1 MKTILLNR
9 LYALTLI
16 TISLFSATVAKSQ
29 TYTTVTNGAWN
40 TASTWKNGS
49 KPPTGNIGNGVVI
62 NVKHIVT
69 YSGGGFSNEGTIN
82 IENSGGV
89 SPRLIVASGVDITNK
104 STGKINIINGELRQ
118 YRFLGILELVGLA
131 QAGRF
136 KNDGG
141 YVKVQNS
148 FVEIAQDWS
157 NESNGTVVFRN
168 GVLAIGRDFS
178 LKGTATDTIE
188 NTSVSVGLQGSG
200 SYVAEGAKTFFKNAR
215 IEVGNLLGS
224 FELKS
229 GLANGSI
236 EFIGLKNRLTGLP
249 GLGKI
254 TAASRLTTTGGLSL
268 KSYCLL
274 TALNFE
280 PNGKFTG
287 TKKLECSTNY
297 FPAGLMGSAAVSALN
312 FSTTPVLVSGTA
324 LRVNA
329 TYKYEGV
336 APGVDATIHIDSL
349 INGATIAKIDDNTG
363 GLGYIE
369 GFQPE
374 IGTGNGSGTSYAVF
388 TITYSITGTSISH
401 SMNTFSMTALD
412 IDGTSTLKEFGQ
424 IDMGPG
430 SVASYMSSSS
440 SITITPI
447 APGVFRG
454 TNVSGADQN
463 GIDTA
468 GKQNM
473 FTVTNSNVS
482 SLKLKLGIT
491 KTNNG
496 VASRQ
501 FGIYMAGFVYPNLAL
516 LPIDLEY
523 FTAIPDMNLTSVQLN
538 WATSMEKNVSHFSI
552 EKSTDGR
559 NYSEAGIVF
568 AAGNSSNL
576 IKYSFTDNNINAN
589 NATVIYYRLRSV
601 DIDGRSEL
609 STIRSIRLGT
619 KGGRGMSILAY
630 PNPVT
635 NELRVT
641 IPSDWQGKKVSY
653 ELYNNN
659 GQVVVKNIE
668 MTSSQTQALNVNSLA
683 PGFYIAKVTCDGEVA
698 QQKIIKQ

>member
-9 LYALTLI
+9 LFAFVLVSVAI
-16 TISLFSATVAKSQ
+16 FSAAVVEAQ
-29 TYTTVTNGAWN
+29 TYTTIANGAWN
-40 TASTWKNGS
+40 SASTWKNSS
-49 KPPTGNIGNGVVI
+49 KPPAGNIGAGVVI
-62 NVKHIVT
+62 NVKHVVT
-69 YSGGGFSNEGTIN
+69 YSGGSFSNEGTIN
-82 IENSGGV
+82 IENPGGV

-118 YRFLGILELVGLA
+118 YRFLGVLELVGLA
-131 QAGRF
+131 QTGRF

-168 GVLAIGRDFS
+168 GILAIGRDFS

-188 NTSVSVGLQGSG
+188 NTSVSVGLHGSG

-224 FELKS
+224 FELRT

-254 TAASRLTTTGGLSL
+254 TAASGLTTTGGLSL

-287 TKKLECSTNY
+287 TKKLECSANY
-297 FPAGLMGSAAVSALN
+297 FPAGLMGSTAVSALN
-312 FSTTPVLVSGTA
+312 FSTAPALVSGSA
-324 LRVNA
+324 LQVNA

-336 APGVDATIHIDSL
+336 APGVDATVHIDSL

-388 TITYSITGTSISH
+388 TITYFITGTSISH
-401 SMNTFSMTALD
+401 SMNTFGMTAVD
-412 IDGTSTLKEFGQ
+412 IDGTSTLKEFDQ

-430 SVASYMSSSS
+430 SVASYMSSASNIN
-440 SITITPI
+440 ITTI

-454 TNVSGADQN
+454 TNVSGVDQN

-468 GKQNM
+468 AKQNM
-473 FTVTNSNVS
+473 FTVSNSNVS
-482 SLKLKLGIT
+482 SFKLKLGIT
-491 KTNNG
+491 KTNIG
-496 VASRQ
+496 QASRQ

-576 IKYSFTDNNINAN
+576 IKYSFTDNNIDAS
-589 NATVIYYRLRSV
+589 NATVIYYRLRS
-601 DIDGRSEL
+601 IDYDGSSEL
-609 STIRSIRLGT
+609 SQVRSIRLSKENA
-619 KGGRGMSILAY
+619 KGVSILAY

-635 NELRVT
+635 SELRVT
-641 IPSDWQGKKVSY
+641 IPASWQGKKVTY
-653 ELYNNN
+653 EVFNNN
-659 GQVVVKNIE
+659 GQAVIKNAVGS
-668 MTSSQTQALNVNSLA
+668 SSQTEALAVSSLA
-683 PGFYIAKVTCDGEVA
+683 PGFYIVKTTCNGETA
-698 QQKIIKQ
+698 QQKVIKR

>member
-1 MKTILLNR
+1 MKTILPNR
-9 LYALTLI
+9 LYALALI
-16 TISLFSATVAKSQ
+16 AINIFSATVAKSQ
-29 TYTTVTNGAWN
+29 TYTTVANGAWN
-40 TASTWKNGS
+40 AASTWKNSS
-49 KPPTGNIGNGVVI
+49 KPPAGNIGAGVVI

-69 YSGGGFSNEGTIN
+69 YSGGSFSNEGTIN
-82 IENSGGV
+82 VENPGGV

-118 YRFLGILELVGLA
+118 YRFLGVLELVGLA
-131 QAGRF
+131 QSGRF

-178 LKGTATDTIE
+178 LSGTATDTIE
-188 NTSVSVGLQGSG
+188 NTSVSLGLHGSG

-215 IEVGNLLGS
+215 IEVGNLTGS

-229 GLANGSI
+229 GLANGNI

-254 TAASRLTTTGGLSL
+254 TAASGLTTTGGLSL

-287 TKKLECSTNY
+287 TKKLECSVNY
-297 FPAGLMGSAAVSALN
+297 FPAGLLGSAAVSALN
-312 FSTTPVLVSGTA
+312 FSTAPALISGTA
-324 LRVNA
+324 LQVNA
-329 TYKYEGV
+329 TYRYEGV
-336 APGVDATIHIDSL
+336 APGVDATVHIDSL

-363 GLGYIE
+363 GLGYTE

-388 TITYSITGTSISH
+388 TINYFITGTSISH
-401 SMNTFSMTALD
+401 SMNSFGITAVD
-412 IDGTSTLKEFGQ
+412 IDGTSTLKEFDQ

-440 SITITPI
+440 SIAITTI

-454 TNVSGADQN
+454 ANVSGADQN

-468 GKQNM
+468 AKQNM
-473 FTVTNSNVS
+473 FTVSNSNVS

-496 VASRQ
+496 QVSRQ

-516 LPIDLEY
+516 LPVNLEY

-538 WATSMEKNVSHFSI
+538 WATSSEKNVSHFSI
-552 EKSTDGR
+552 ERSVDGK
-559 NYSEAGIVF
+559 NYNEIGIVF
-568 AAGNSSNL
+568 AAGNTSNL
-576 IKYSFTDNNINAN
+576 IKYAFTDNNIDASRT
-589 NATVIYYRLRSV
+589 TVIYYRLRS
-601 DIDGRSEL
+601 IDNDRSSEL
-609 STIRSIRLGT
+609 SQVRSIRLS
-619 KGGRGMSILAY
+619 KESERKISILTY

-635 NELRVT
+635 SELRVT
-641 IPSDWQGKKVSY
+641 IPASWQGKKVSY
-653 ELYNNN
+653 EVYNNN
-659 GQVVVKNIE
+659 GQTLMKNTENIA
-668 MTSSQTQALNVNSLA
+668 SQTKALNVQTLI
-683 PGFYIAKVTCDGEVA
+683 PGIYIVKASCNGEIA
-698 QQKIIKQ
+698 QQKVIKR

>member
-1 MKTILLNR
+1 MKTILFNR
-9 LYALTLI
+9 SFTLVL
-16 TISLFSATVAKSQ
+16 ISVAILSAAVAEAQ
-29 TYTTVTNGAWN
+29 TYTTVANGAWN
-40 TASTWKNGS
+40 TASTWKNS
-49 KPPTGNIGNGVVI
+49 LKPPTGNIGAGVVI
-62 NVKHIVT
+62 NIKHIVT
-69 YSGGGFSNEGTIN
+69 YSGGSFSNEGTIN
-82 IENSGGV
+82 VENAGGV

-118 YRFLGILELVGLA
+118 YRFLGVLELVGLA
-131 QAGRF
+131 QSGKF

-157 NESNGTVVFRN
+157 NESNGTVVLRN
-168 GVLAIGRDFS
+168 GILAIGRDFN

-188 NTSVSVGLQGSG
+188 NTSVSVGLHGSG
-200 SYVAEGAKTFFKNAR
+200 SYVAQGAKTFFKNAR

-229 GLANGSI
+229 GLANGNI

-254 TAASRLTTTGGLSL
+254 TAASGLTTTGGLSL

-274 TALNFE
+274 TALSFE

-287 TKKLECSTNY
+287 TKKLECSVNY
-297 FPAGLMGSAAVSALN
+297 FPAGLMGSTAVSALN
-312 FSTTPVLVSGTA
+312 FSTTPTLTSGSG
-324 LRVNA
+324 LQVNA
-329 TYKYEGV
+329 TYKYEGI
-336 APGVDATIHIDSL
+336 APGVDATVHVDSL
-349 INGATIAKIDDNTG
+349 VNGATIAKIDDNTG

-374 IGTGNGSGTSYAVF
+374 IATGNGSGTSYAVF
-388 TITYSITGTSISH
+388 TINYFITGTSINH

-412 IDGTSTLKEFGQ
+412 IDGTSTLKEFDQ

-440 SITITPI
+440 NIAITTI

-468 GKQNM
+468 GKQYM
-473 FTVTNSNVS
+473 FTVSNSNVS
-482 SLKLKLGIT
+482 SFKLKVGIT
-491 KTNNG
+491 KTNSG
-496 VASRQ
+496 QASRQ

-516 LPIDLEY
+516 LPVDFEY

-538 WATSMEKNVSHFSI
+538 WATSMEKNASHFSI

-559 NYSEAGIVF
+559 NYSEAGVVF

-576 IKYSFTDNNINAN
+576 IRYSFTDNNISAS
-589 NATVIYYRLRSV
+589 NATVIYYRLRS
-601 DIDGRSEL
+601 IDYDGSSEL
-609 STIRSIRLGT
+609 SQVRSIRLSKENG
-619 KGGRGMSILAY
+619 KGISILAY

-635 NELRVT
+635 SELQVT
-641 IPSDWQGKKVSY
+641 IPASWNGKKVNY
-653 ELYNNN
+653 QVYNNN
-659 GQVVVKNIE
+659 GQAVIKKLGV
-668 MTSSQTQALNVNSLA
+668 MASQTETLSVQTLT
-683 PGFYIAKVTCDGEVA
+683 PGIY
-698 QQKIIKQ
+698 IIKASCNGEIAHQKVIKR

>member
-16 TISLFSATVAKSQ
+16 TISIFSATVAKSQ
-29 TYTTVTNGAWN
+29 TYTTVANGAWN
-40 TASTWKNGS
+40 AGSTWKNS
-49 KPPTGNIGNGVVI
+49 AKPPAGNIGAGVII
-62 NVKHIVT
+62 NVKHIIT
-69 YSGGGFSNEGTIN
+69 YSGGSFSNEGTIN
-82 IENSGGV
+82 IENPGGV
-89 SPRLIVASGVDITNK
+89 TPRLIVASGVDITNK

-157 NESNGTVVFRN
+157 NEGNGTVVFRN

-254 TAASRLTTTGGLSL
+254 TAASGLTTTGGLSL

-297 FPAGLMGSAAVSALN
+297 VPAGVRGSAAVSALN
-312 FSTTPVLVSGTA
+312 FSTTPALVSGTA

-482 SLKLKLGIT
+482 SLKLKLGIS
-491 KTNNG
+491 KTNTG

-609 STIRSIRLGT
+609 STIRSIRIGAKET
-619 KGGRGMSILAY
+619 QGMNIVAY
-630 PNPVT
+630 PNPAT
-635 NELRVT
+635 TELRVT
-641 IPSDWQGKKVSY
+641 IPSNWQGRKVSY
-653 ELYNNN
+653 ELYNQN
-659 GQVVVKNIE
+659 GQVVVKSIE
-668 MTSSQTQALNVNSLA
+668 INSSQTQALNVNSLA
-683 PGFYIAKVTCDGEVA
+683 PGFYIAKVSCEGEAA
-698 QQKIIKQ
+698 QQKIIKR